1 MDPWFKFYA
10 ADYLLDEEV
19 DMIPLEA
26 QGILVRLWCLCWRSP
41 VIPASPEILATRTKV
56 DLRTMKKHWV
66 CLQSFFVPV
75 EGGLMSRRLE
85 KERAESQAKSEA
97 HRFGAQKTNE
107 KRWAKRS
114 LSDSPSE
121 DIATVE
127 IIAKRLA
134 QRVAEVSP
142 SESESESEKNN
153 PLPPTGAGTPPA
165 NAGPEKAKRKPKW
178 TKALPAEIVSAIKAI
193 RSIPWP
199 TPEQGDYQP
208 DGKTLVP
215 GVSWSEVGANLLEI
229 QGQGADLSVCVAI
242 SERAVREWRGGKW
255 IKAPQHFFGKSRD
268 APFRAYYQAHITN
281 ETVRKSAL
289 PLESAS

>member
-56 DLRTMKKHWV
+56 DLRTMKKHWA
-66 CLQSFFVPV
+66 CLQAFFAPV

-121 DIATVE
+121 DIATGE
-127 IIAKRLA
+127 IITKRLA

-153 PLPPTGAGTPPA
+153 PLPPLGAGTPPA
-165 NAGPEKAKRKPKW
+165 EAGDGKAKRKPKW
-178 TKALPAEIVSAIKAI
+178 TKAFPTEIVEAVKAI
-193 RSIPWP
+193 RSIWP
-199 TPEQGDYQP
+199 TPEGGEYQP
-208 DGKTLVP
+208 DGRTLVP
-215 GVSWSEVGANLLEI
+215 GVSPSELASNLNEI
-229 QGQGADLSVCVAI
+229 LGQGAEMPVCVAI
-242 SERAVREWRGGKW
+242 AERAVREWKQGKW
-255 IKAPQHFFGKSRD
+255 IKAPQYFFGKSRD
-268 APFRAYYQAHITN
+268 APFRAYYQAHVTN
-281 ETVRKSAL
+281 QSIRQTAL
-289 PLESAS
+289 PLDPAS